1 MKQFVKALN
10 KDGKCFEYLEK
21 QFPHISDAKLKEGIF
36 DGPQIRKMLNDKKVI
51 TTMTGKKK
59 AA

>member
-10 KDGKCFEYLEK
+10 KDGKSFEYLK

-36 DGPQIRKMLNDKKVI
+36 NGLQIRKMLNDKKFI
-51 TTMTGKKK
+51 TTMTGKEK